1 MSNRY
6 QQVSGKIF
14 SEDFLIFLETI
25 PKNNKE
31 RKKMLKTVNKLAVML
46 KGEKLNVCI
55 LSVAFYL
62 SAMLVDNDINF
73 AEALEDINKIKGE
86 FKVENYIQ

>member
-1 MSNRY
+1 
-6 QQVSGKIF
+6 
-14 SEDFLIFLETI
+14 LETI